1 MTDKSEKQVQP
12 ALRVVVVSIF
22 PDSFSMLTDVGIS
35 SRALENNLWTFATE
49 NPRDYAMNKHNRV
62 DDRPYGGGPGMVM
75 QAPPLRDA
83 ILAAKNKLQNPNALV
98 VYMSPQGARLNQSL
112 AANLLNQQLA
122 EQQGR
127 ESISC
132 DLILLCGRYEGI
144 DERLIMH
151 YVDYEIS
158 IGDYILSGGELAA
171 MVVLDTLVRLIP
183 GACGHEASAEQDS
196 FSTPMLDHEQF
207 TRPEEFE
214 GVKVPHV
221 LTSGDHKAIEQWRAQ
236 NALERTRLRR
246 PDLLDPQ

>member
-49 NPRDYAMNKHNRV
+49 NPRD
-62 DDRPYGGGPGMVM
+62 YGGGPGMVM